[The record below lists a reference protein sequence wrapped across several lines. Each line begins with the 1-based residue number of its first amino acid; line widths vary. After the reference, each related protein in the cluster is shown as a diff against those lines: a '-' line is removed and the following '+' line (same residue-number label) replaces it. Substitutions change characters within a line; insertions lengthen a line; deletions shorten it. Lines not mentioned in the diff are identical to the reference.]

1 MKKKCFF
8 IAVILLVVLMVNN
21 FAVEQKKTAVNR
33 KDLHIQ
39 ANMVF
44 LYYKNL
50 PAAIDFYEK
59 VLGLTPVL
67 DYGFAKAFR
76 ISTSAFVCLVDENKG
91 MHKTSEPKTV
101 TLSFITEEVDAWYKY
116 LKAKGVKI
124 HSPLKS
130 STRIPIRGF
139 VACDVEG
146 YFLEFETFREHGQN
160 KKLQE
165 RLAKVPASYPGKDQA
180 KTRPAGLGVQG
191 NVIWLYY
198 KDLKQAQE
206 FYENVL
212 GFQLLVDQGFAK
224 VYSSSSSGF
233 IGLVDEAKGLH
244 RFSKEKS
251 VNIGFFT
258 RELDEWYEYL
268 LQRGLKMRGPL
279 EEGVKGLVRAFVTYD
294 PAGYY
299 LEFDKFNPH
308 KKNELIIKILET
320 LPGDEKQGSVRA
332 NVSMLL

>member
-1 MKKKCFF
+1 MKKKCVF
-8 IAVILLVVLMVNN
+8 ITIILLVVLMVNG
-21 FAVEQKKTAVNR
+21 FAREQEKTTVNR

-76 ISTSAFVCLVDENKG
+76 ISKSAFVCLVDETKG

-101 TLSFITEEVDAWYKY
+101 TLSFITGETDAWFKY
-116 LKAKGVKI
+116 LKSKGVKI

-130 STRIPIRGF
+130 SGRIPIRGF

-146 YFLEFETFREHGQN
+146 YFLEFETFREHDQN
-160 KKLQE
+160 KKLLE
-165 RLAKVPASYPGKDQA
+165 RLAKSPAITMSN
-180 KTRPAGLGVQG
+180 GLGVQG

-206 FYENVL
+206 FYENVF
-212 GFQLLVDQGFAK
+212 GSQLLVDQGFAK

-268 LQRGLKMRGPL
+268 LQKGLKMRGPL

-299 LEFDKFNPH
+299 LEFDQFNPH
-308 KKNELIIKILET
+308 KKNELIIKILE
-320 LPGDEKQGSVRA
+320 SNR
-332 NVSMLL
+332 

>member
-1 MKKKCFF
+1 MKKKCVF
-8 IAVILLVVLMVNN
+8 IAVILLVVLMVNGL
-21 FAVEQKKTAVNR
+21 AVEQKKAAVNR
-33 KDLHIQ
+33 EDLHIQ

-59 VLGLTPVL
+59 VLGLMPVL

-76 ISTSAFVCLVDENKG
+76 ISKSSFVCLVDETKG

-101 TLSFITEEVDAWYKY
+101 TLSFITGEVDAWYKY
-116 LKAKGVKI
+116 LKTKGVKI

-146 YFLEFETFREHGQN
+146 YLLEFETFREHDQN
-160 KKLQE
+160 KKLLE
-165 RLAKVPASYPGKDQA
+165 RLAKFPA
-180 KTRPAGLGVQG
+180 KTSSNGLGVQG

-224 VYSSSSSGF
+224 VYSSSSTGF

-258 RELDEWYEYL
+258 RELDEWYDYL
-268 LQRGLKMRGPL
+268 LQKGLKMRGPL

-294 PAGYY
+294 LAGYY

-308 KKNELIIKILET
+308 KKNELILKILE
-320 LPGDEKQGSVRA
+320 
-332 NVSMLL
+332 NN

>member
-1 MKKKCFF
+1 MKKKCVF
-8 IAVILLVVLMVNN
+8 ISVILLVVLMVNN
-21 FAVEQKKTAVNR
+21 FAVEQKKAAVNR

-50 PAAIDFYEK
+50 PAAIEFYEK
-59 VLGLTPVL
+59 VLGLMPVL

-76 ISTSAFVCLVDENKG
+76 ISNSSFVCLVDETKG

-116 LKAKGVKI
+116 LTAKGVKI
-124 HSPLKS
+124 RSPLKS

-139 VACDVEG
+139 VAYDVEG
-146 YFLEFETFREHGQN
+146 YLLEFETFREHDQN
-160 KKLQE
+160 KKLLE
-165 RLAKVPASYPGKDQA
+165 RLAKVPA
-180 KTRPAGLGVQG
+180 KTSSNGPGVQG

-198 KDLKQAQE
+198 KDLKRAQE

-308 KKNELIIKILET
+308 KKNELILKIL
-320 LPGDEKQGSVRA
+320 K
-332 NVSMLL
+332 NN

>member
-1 MKKKCFF
+1 MKKKCVF
-8 IAVILLVVLMVNN
+8 IRVILLVVLMVNGL
-21 FAVEQKKTAVNR
+21 AMEQKKTAVNR
-33 KDLHIQ
+33 RDLHIQ

-50 PAAIDFYEK
+50 PGAINFYEN

-67 DYGFAKAFR
+67 DYGFAKAYR
-76 ISTSAFVCLVDENKG
+76 ISKSSFVCLVDETKG

-101 TLSFITEEVDAWYKY
+101 TLSFITGEVDAWYKY
-116 LKAKGVKI
+116 LTAKGVKI

-146 YFLEFETFREHGQN
+146 YLLEFETFLEHDQN
-160 KKLQE
+160 KKLLE
-165 RLAKVPASYPGKDQA
+165 RLAKFPA
-180 KTRPAGLGVQG
+180 KTRSNGLGVQG

-198 KDLKQAQE
+198 KDLKQAQT

-224 VYSSSSSGF
+224 VYSSSAAGF

-268 LQRGLKMRGPL
+268 LQQGLKMRGPL

-294 PAGYY
+294 PGGYY

-308 KKNELIIKILET
+308 KKNELIIKILE
-320 LPGDEKQGSVRA
+320 
-332 NVSMLL
+332 NN

>member
-1 MKKKCFF
+1 MKKKSVF
-8 IAVILLVVLMVNN
+8 ITVILLVVLMVNG
-21 FAVEQKKTAVNR
+21 FAMEQKKTAVNR
-33 KDLHIQ
+33 RDLHIQ

-50 PAAIDFYEK
+50 PGAINFYEN

-67 DYGFAKAFR
+67 NYGFAKAYR
-76 ISTSAFVCLVDENKG
+76 ISKSSFVCLVDETKG

-101 TLSFITEEVDAWYKY
+101 TLSFITGEADAWYKY

-139 VACDVEG
+139 IACDAEG
-146 YFLEFETFREHGQN
+146 YLLEFETFLEHDQN
-160 KKLQE
+160 KKLLE
-165 RLAKVPASYPGKDQA
+165 RLAKFPAGYPGKNQA

-198 KDLKQAQE
+198 KDLKQAQT
-206 FYENVL
+206 FYQNVL
-212 GFQLLVDQGFAK
+212 GLQLLVDQGFAK
-224 VYSSSSSGF
+224 VYSSSSTGF

-251 VNIGFFT
+251 VNVGFFT
-258 RELDEWYEYL
+258 RELDEWYDYL

-308 KKNELIIKILET
+308 KKNELIIKILE
-320 LPGDEKQGSVRA
+320 
-332 NVSMLL
+332 NN